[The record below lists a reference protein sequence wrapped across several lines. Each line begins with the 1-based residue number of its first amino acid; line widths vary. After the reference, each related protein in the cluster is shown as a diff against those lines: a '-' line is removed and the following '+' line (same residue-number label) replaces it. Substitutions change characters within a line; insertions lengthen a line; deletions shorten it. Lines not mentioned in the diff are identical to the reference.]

1 MMKNVV
7 AGSARRLTTAAG
19 SFVVL
24 LVIWGAGC
32 QKEQPMPEPNKPA
45 TEKAPQAAAPVA
57 APVEAAKPATD
68 KVLAIVDGFEIKE
81 SQVKQAIQQEY
92 GVQLRRMAA
101 ESPEAMAQG
110 EKNLLPS
117 MTNRMVIEYLLDRE
131 VKKAGIEVTPEQV
144 TAEMAKKL
152 AEFKPP
158 QTIESYKQAYEAQ
171 GGNFETFTA
180 GFGKQMKYLKL
191 LERNDPN
198 SLVVT
203 EAGARKY
210 YDENP
215 NQFQVPEMVRASHI
229 LISTELTDPNVD
241 PNQFK
246 AKAKE
251 KAEGLLKQVRD
262 GGDFAAL
269 AKENSACPS
278 AAQGGQLPEFGRG
291 QMVKPF
297 EDAAFG
303 LKVGEISDLVETQF
317 GYHIIK
323 VTEHRDPSTIT
334 FDQAKDQ
341 IVANLKSS
349 QTRQAFQKYIGALQD
364 KAKIVYPA
372 DETAAVSVP
381 AEAPRK

>member
-1 MMKNVV
+1 
-7 AGSARRLTTAAG
+7 
-19 SFVVL
+19 
-24 LVIWGAGC
+24 
-32 QKEQPMPEPNKPA
+32 MPEPNKPA

-372 DETAAVSVP
+372 DEAAAVSVP
-381 AEAPRK
+381 AEAPKK